1 MCATARLIVYSR
13 RGHDW
18 TQTFASIARTAES
31 LPVRHVV
38 LDGEAVVQ
46 IQWALP
52 TITRCVAN
60 SRANA
65 CQLLKPQASLWS
77 LHTIGPI
84 PSTSASLNPFGWRP
98 SKIASTMSGARQVSG
113 RRRHT

>member
-46 IQWALP
+46 DTMGIAD
-52 TITRCVAN
+52 ITRCVAD
-60 SRANA
+60 SRGNA
-65 CQLLKPQASLWS
+65 CQLLKPQASLWA
-77 LHTIGPI
+77 LHTRGPF
-84 PSTSASLNPFGWRP
+84 PNSSASRSPFGCRP
-98 SKIASTMSGARQVSG
+98 SRLASTMSGAKQVSG
-113 RRRHT
+113 RSRQT

>member
-1 MCATARLIVYSR
+1 MCGTARLIVYSR

-31 LPVRHVV
+31 LPVRNVV

-46 IQWALP
+46 DTRALP

-65 CQLLKPQASLWS
+65 CQLLKPQASLWA

-84 PSTSASLNPFGWRP
+84 SSTSASLSPFGWRP
-98 SKIASTMSGARQVSG
+98 SNIASTMSGARQVNGSS
-113 RRRHT
+113 RQT